1 MELKAEPLPQGCYDS
16 SANVSMKNLVAIP
29 FSRGPSWPRDGTQ
42 VSFIAGMFFT
52 TVLPGKS
59 QVHSF
64 RPNRLRFCN
73 LSSSCV
79 THLDLLLWEIE
90 QN

>member
-29 FSRGPSWPRDGTQ
+29 FSRGPSWPRDGSQ

-59 QVHSF
+59 QVHSHSG
-64 RPNRLRFCN
+64 LIVWD
-73 LSSSCV
+73 SV
-79 THLDLLLWEIE
+79 TFPHPVSHTLIFYYGK
-90 QN
+90 